1 MTFNTCKP
9 IFPLWLLLLFLS
21 VNLAQAANQKQTVKN
36 ITLKEVRQ
44 RIQSIKDK
52 PNVSDELK
60 ARILTAYYESEDNL
74 EELATQESQID
85 LLKHSNKDFQ
95 EDAKK
100 IDAQI
105 ERIENNLKNRKS
117 EDLSSL
123 NLDELEQRQILEK
136 TRLSDLDTEITQ
148 NQNKSNELVQ
158 RPQKIREEIANINAK
173 QLTTQ
178 QDLDYLSRKKGEHPQ
193 VIESEKI
200 QLTTRLRLLD
210 VSQKV
215 LELESISN
223 PMHIEVQSDRM
234 HWLNLQREQQLLNIA
249 NLENH
254 LLTKRQQEA
263 EKQQAAMLQAEKEA
277 EGKHPLIREGTADN
291 MRYSRQL
298 QDVNKAIERYTAKK
312 NVIDKRFKQLEF
324 DFHSAEKR
332 IDLAGLSPALGNLLR
347 EQRRNLPQPKQ
358 YKDTLDDIQN
368 QIAVASLESYKLD
381 EVKKQLLDLSQA
393 LYSRLEQE
401 LPANMSAT
409 EVMRI
414 RTELRVLL
422 NEQKELV
429 AQLSAAN
436 NEYAQL
442 LGDVDFTL
450 QQMLKSADKFSVY
463 LDQHLLWVPSAPVI
477 TQAYFSNILQ
487 SAAWFI
493 TPSNWLKVVGDLQQG
508 LIAYSGHSLV
518 LVLGF
523 IAIRLRYKASVKDY
537 LSNLLNKSSTKL
549 YLVSFAQTLGALA
562 ILLFLS
568 LPIPL
573 LMIWAA
579 SVIKL
584 NSNAEVFSR
593 AFASGLLAAAVTFTI
608 LQFFYRLFKPNGV
621 AELLFHWSKSSV
633 QLLQSQIKWARF
645 VVVPGVFIVG
655 MANVDLFSQH
665 SAALGRTAQIIL
677 MLTLSY
683 ILHRLTHPLT
693 GLAKS
698 YYQYSNN
705 WLSKLRYVWYLL
717 AVLVPWVVIGFSI
730 AGYYQSALELQTKLV
745 MTLRLAF
752 FTALIHALILRW
764 LSVAKRQLALQNA
777 RQKRQQAIEQANVNA
792 GVEGN
797 YLPEETP
804 IDLSKI
810 NQQSDKLVNT
820 LVILTLMLGVW
831 MIWQDIVPAF
841 SIFDQVEL
849 WQSSE
854 MLEGKEVLRPVTLFD
869 LFFGLL
875 YAGLAFIFVS
885 NFPTLLDL
893 MSVGKFSFTAGTR
906 YALIQLFRYVIVTI
920 AFLAIANKLGG
931 SWAKVQWLVAAL
943 SVGLGFGLQ
952 EIFANMV
959 SGIILLFERPIRVGD
974 TVTVGDVTGRVC
986 RIQMRATHILDWD
999 LKELVVPN
1007 KTIIT
1012 DRLVNWTLSDTVTR
1026 VVLMVGV
1033 AYGSDVELV
1042 EKVLKDVIFS
1052 EDIVLRD
1059 PEPMITFLSFGESSL
1074 DFRVCVFV
1082 RELGDRMAITHTL
1095 HKKIYKALHEHN
1107 IKIPFPQRDLHLR
1120 SVADGIMPA

>member
-1 MTFNTCKP
+1 MTFNTFKP
-9 IFPLWLLLLFLS
+9 IFPVWLLLLFLS
-21 VNLAQAANQKQTVKN
+21 VNFAQAANQKQAVKN

-44 RIQSIKDK
+44 RIQSIKGK
-52 PNVSDELK
+52 QNLSDELK
-60 ARILTAYYESEDNL
+60 ARILKAYSESEDNL
-74 EELATQESQID
+74 GELAAQESRID
-85 LLKHSNKDFQ
+85 LLKHSTKDFQ

-100 IDAQI
+100 IAAQI
-105 ERIENNLKNRKS
+105 ERIENKLKSRKP
-117 EDLSSL
+117 EDFSSL
-123 NLDELEQRQILEK
+123 DIEELEQRQVLEQ
-136 TRLSDLDTEITQ
+136 TRLSDLEAEIAQ
-148 NQNKSNELVQ
+148 NQNKVNELTQ
-158 RPQKIREEIANINAK
+158 TPQKIREEIAHINAK

-178 QDLDYLSRKKGEHPQ
+178 QDLEYLTGKRGENPL

-200 QLTTRLRLLD
+200 RLATRLRLFN
-210 VSQKV
+210 VSQKL

-223 PMHIEVQSDRM
+223 PMRLAVQNNRE
-234 HWLNLQREQQLLNIA
+234 HWLNLQREQQSLMIA

-277 EGKHPLIREGTADN
+277 EGKPPLIREIAADN
-291 MRYSRQL
+291 AKYSRQL
-298 QDVNKAIERYTAKK
+298 QDVNKAIEQYKAKK
-312 NVIDKRFKQLEF
+312 NAIDKRFKQLEI
-324 DFHSAEKR
+324 DFNSADKR
-332 IDLAGLSPALGNLLR
+332 INLAGLSPALGNLLR
-347 EQRRNLPQPKQ
+347 EQRRNLPQLKQ

-368 QIAVASLESYKLD
+368 EIAVASLESYKLD
-381 EVKKQLLDLSQA
+381 EVKKQLLDLNQT
-393 LYSRLEQE
+393 LYARLEQE
-401 LPANMSAT
+401 VPANVSDS
-409 EVMRI
+409 EVMRM
-414 RTELRVLL
+414 RTELRMLL
-422 NEQKELV
+422 NEKKDLV
-429 AQLSAAN
+429 ARLSAAN

-450 QQMLKSADKFSVY
+450 QQMLKSADNFSVY

-477 TQAYFSNILQ
+477 TQAYLSHILQ
-487 SAAWFI
+487 SAVWFI
-493 TPSNWLKVVGDLQQG
+493 APSNWLKVAGDLSKGTQTYPV
-508 LIAYSGHSLV
+508 LLLALLSGFVAL
-518 LVLGF
+518 
-523 IAIRLRYKASVKDY
+523 RLRFKTVIKDY
-537 LSNLLNKSSTKL
+537 LATQLNKSTAKL
-549 YLVSFAQTLGALA
+549 YLVSFSQTMVAMA
-562 ILLFLS
+562 MLLFLS
-568 LPIPL
+568 LPVPL
-573 LMIWAA
+573 FMVWTAG
-579 SVIKL
+579 VVKL
-584 NSNAEVFSR
+584 SRDSEPFSR
-593 AFASGLLAAAVTFTI
+593 AFASGLLASAVTLI
-608 LQFFYRLFKPNGV
+608 LMQFFYRLFKPGGL

-645 VVVPGVFIVG
+645 VIVPCVFIVG

-677 MLTLSY
+677 MLIMSY
-683 ILHRLTHPLT
+683 VMHRFTHPLT
-693 GLAKS
+693 GLAKE
-698 YYQYSNN
+698 YYQYSNS

-717 AVLVPWVVIGFSI
+717 AVLVPWVVIGFSV

-752 FTALIHALILRW
+752 FTALIHALVLRW
-764 LSVAKRQLALQNA
+764 LSVAKRKLALQNA

-792 GVEGN
+792 GAEGH
-797 YLPEETP
+797 YLPEESL

-810 NQQSDKLVNT
+810 SQQSDKLVNT
-820 LVILTLMLGVW
+820 LVILMLTLGVW
-831 MIWQDIVPAF
+831 MIWQDIIPAF

-854 MLEGKEVLRPVTLFD
+854 MLEGKEVLKPVTLFD
-869 LFFGLL
+869 LFFSLF
-875 YAGLAFIFVS
+875 YTGLAFIFVS

-920 AFLAIANKLGG
+920 AFLAIANELGG

-1042 EKVLKDVIFS
+1042 EKVLKDVVSS
-1052 EDIVLRD
+1052 ENIVLRD

-1074 DFRVCVFV
+1074 DFRICVFV
-1082 RELGDRMAITHTL
+1082 RELGDRMAITHAL
-1095 HKKIYKALHEHN
+1095 HKKFYKALNENN
-1107 IKIPFPQRDLHLR
+1107 IEIPFPQRDLHVR